1 MIPTNQQRFTGFR
14 RPIVTFPVP
23 SSRIQFS
30 WEFSVML
37 IRLGVILAIASCL
50 SLAAAAADS
59 LPEKVKQG
67 MRQSTH
73 YFHTKVAS
81 NGGYV
86 YLYSLDLA
94 SRWGEGKASASEIW
108 VQPPGTP
115 TVGMAFLAAY
125 QATGERL
132 YLDAAVDAA
141 KALIHGQLESGGWT
155 ASIDFD
161 PAGPRADRY
170 RNGHGRGKGKNYSTL
185 DDDKTQ
191 AALCL
196 LMSVDKTLDF
206 KDPVIH
212 QSVNVALDA
221 LLKAQ
226 FPNGGFPQGW
236 RQPVSP
242 QPIMSA
248 SFPDYDWRSSNRLK
262 DYWDYYT
269 LNDGLA
275 GTAARTLDLA
285 HQIYGDD
292 RYRSALIRLGD
303 FLLLAQM
310 PEPQT
315 GWAQQYDFNMRPIW
329 ARKFEPPAISGAESV
344 DAMETLMFIYEVTRE
359 PKYLKAVSQGVAW
372 LKRSLL
378 PDGQMARF
386 YELQTNRPLYLTRDT
401 YELTYDDSNLPTH
414 YSFKAKSKVERI
426 EKQLN
431 ELVHGGVTKRSVAV
445 LKTLERDAIT
455 ILSELDSEGRWTEGK
470 DGKPLLAG
478 QPATNNN
485 AVISSER
492 FSKNLER
499 LSEYLQAIAAES
511 K

>member
-1 MIPTNQQRFTGFR
+1 
-14 RPIVTFPVP
+14 
-23 SSRIQFS
+23 
-30 WEFSVML
+30 ML
-37 IRLGVILAIASCL
+37 IRLVVSLAIASCL
-50 SLAAAAADS
+50 SLATPAADS

-67 MRQSTH
+67 MQQATLF
-73 YFHTKVAS
+73 FHSNAAS
-81 NGGYV
+81 HGGYV
-86 YLYSLDLA
+86 YEYSLDF
-94 SRWGEGKASASEIW
+94 SERRGEGKASASEIW

-115 TVGMAFLAAY
+115 TVGMAYLAAY
-125 QATGERL
+125 EATGERI
-132 YLDAAVDAA
+132 YLNAAVDAA
-141 KALIHGQLESGGWT
+141 KALVHGQLESGGWT

-161 PAGPRADRY
+161 PTGARADRY
-170 RNGHGRGKGKNYSTL
+170 RNGHGRVKGKNYSTL

-191 AALCL
+191 AALCF
-196 LMSVDKTLDF
+196 LMSVDKTLEF
-206 KDPVIH
+206 KNPLFH
-212 QSVNVALDA
+212 QSVEIALAA

-236 RQPVSP
+236 RQRVSA
-242 QPIMSA
+242 QPIMQA
-248 SFPDYDWRSSNRLK
+248 SFPDYDWRSENRLK

-275 GTAARTLDLA
+275 GTVARTLDLA

-310 PEPQT
+310 PEPQP

-344 DAMETLMFIYEVTRE
+344 DAMESLMFIYERTRD
-359 PKYLKAVSQGVAW
+359 PKYLSAVSPGVVW

-386 YELQTNRPLYLTRDT
+386 YELKTNRPLYLTRDS

-414 YSFKAKSKVERI
+414 YSFKAKSKVDRI
-426 EKQLN
+426 EKRLN
-431 ELVHGGVTKRSVAV
+431 ELVQSGEFKRSVSS
-445 LKTLERDAIT
+445 LKTLERDAWVV
-455 ILSELDSEGRWTEGK
+455 LSELDSQGRWLEDH
-470 DGKPLLAG
+470 DGNALRVG
-478 QPATNNN
+478 QPATNEN
-485 AVISSER
+485 AVISSQR
-492 FSKNLER
+492 FSRNLER
-499 LSEYLQAIAAES
+499 LSEYLQAIKSES